1 MFLVEQRK
9 RMRATEPCNRDQ
21 GVAEQDM
28 ARAYKEEKQG
38 EVQHSCPRRNV
49 PTHKRLPMEEH
60 SRTE

>member
-1 MFLVEQRK
+1 
-9 RMRATEPCNRDQ
+9 MRATEPCNRDQ